1 MRKSANKN
9 LKLIFHYS
17 VLAALPAAIAGT
29 WQTIFSAI
37 LANYWA
43 KKSKDKVLPLEPE
56 YMNNK

>member
-43 KKSKDKVLPLEPE
+43 EKSKDKVLPL
-56 YMNNK
+56 

>member
-37 LANYWA
+37 LANYWL
-43 KKSKDKVLPLEPE
+43 KNQKIKCYLLSQ
-56 YMNNK
+56 NI